1 MTLDFSTAKLEGNNT
16 MTLNCEGK
24 LLPIHHSISN
34 QTVSQIGSSKI
45 LPRVLS
51 LSLLGSGLIPGG
63 ELGSYKSHGMAKKK
77 EEDMEVNAKIK

>member
-1 MTLDFSTAKLEGNNT
+1 MTSDFSTAKLEGNNT

-24 LLPIHHSISN
+24 LLPIHHSISS

-51 LSLLGSGLIPGG
+51 LSLLGSGLIPGWG
-63 ELGSYKSHGMAKKK
+63 IRITQVPWHGQEKRERHGGKC
-77 EEDMEVNAKIK
+77 